1 MTDHPHAPGPPSGPS
16 SEAQDPAPQDATPL
30 SVDERNRRLARAGVA
45 RAEELLVKRYP
56 IRSREEA
63 FDLLRR
69 TSQKFNV
76 KLHTLADVAARLP
89 APAAGAPSWVPSRP
103 QGAAP
108 ALPALRSGPEQLT
121 GHGAVLKAAL
131 RHSLHIADA
140 PMGNVQLVE
149 NGLLRLEEHTGLNRW
164 FTEYFAFV
172 DDSTTACARAAEER
186 RQVTVKD
193 VAASDIFDE
202 PSREVILQAGSR
214 ACHSIPLVSPRGR
227 VMGMISTHHEKP
239 LSDFSVAQLA
249 ALHHVGAQVGRWLL
263 WHRNTA
269 VLGALDA
276 LHASATRGG

>member
-1 MTDHPHAPGPPSGPS
+1 MTEHPHAPDRP
-16 SEAQDPAPQDATPL
+16 
-30 SVDERNRRLARAGVA
+30 SVDDRNRRLARAGVG
-45 RAEELLVKRYP
+45 RAEELLMKRYP
-56 IRSREEA
+56 IRTREQA

-76 KLHTLADVAARLP
+76 KLHTLADVAVRLP
-89 APAAGAPSWVPSRP
+89 APAAGAPTWVPHRP

-108 ALPALRSGPEQLT
+108 ALPALRSSGPERLT

-131 RHSLHIADA
+131 RHCLHVADA

-149 NGLLRLEEHTGLNRW
+149 NGMLRLEEHTGLNRR
-164 FTEYFAFV
+164 FTEFFAFV
-172 DDSTTACARAAEER
+172 EDSTTACARAAEER

-193 VAASDIFDE
+193 VAVSDIFDE
-202 PSREVILQAGSR
+202 PSRETILQAGSR

-227 VMGMISTHHEKP
+227 VMGMISTHHDKP

-249 ALHHVGAQVGRWLL
+249 ALHHLGGQVGRWLL

-269 VLGALDA
+269 VLGALNA
-276 LHASATRGG
+276 LHTDATRGG